1 MKKNLTKPL
10 LYFGLPA
17 LIAIIVFFLP
27 SSIQELLVLKMDNL
41 TWWNWFS
48 YIFVHENLAHITRNL
63 IFYFLSIITAYS
75 ICPKEHKN
83 DFYKPFI
90 AVLIL
95 TPLISLVVTLLI
107 WKIGGILM
115 LNHRGFSGITSASLG
130 LLGFFIAKR
139 IYVIWKVKNKMI
151 LLQLCYFILIP
162 SLAIMVWNLSKLLFI
177 FIISFWI
184 LMIFNLVFI
193 LKKDKIILDLSKWG
207 KKEIFIICISLCV
220 LLIGALLLIPENMI
234 NESGSIT
241 NSIAHL
247 IGFIIGF
254 WTYFIWDVKES
265 K

>member
-1 MKKNLTKPL
+1 MKNKLIKPA

-27 SSIQELLVLKMDNL
+27 STIQELLVLKMDNL

-95 TPLISLVVTLLI
+95 TPLISLIVTILI

-115 LNHRGFSGITSASLG
+115 LNHRGFSGITSASIG

-139 IYVIWKVKNKMI
+139 IYVSWNVKNKMI
-151 LLQLCYFILIP
+151 LLQLCYFLLIP
-162 SLAIMVWNLSKLLFI
+162 SLAIMAWNLSKILSI
-177 FIISFWI
+177 FAFMFWI
-184 LMIFNLVFI
+184 LMIFNLTFI
-193 LKKDKIILDLSKWG
+193 LKKDKIILDTSKWT
-207 KKEIFIICISLCV
+207 KKEVSII
-220 LLIGALLLIPENMI
+220 
-234 NESGSIT
+234 
-241 NSIAHL
+241 
-247 IGFIIGF
+247 
-254 WTYFIWDVKES
+254 
-265 K
+265 